1 MLLIRF
7 ATIAILYIAPF
18 EIFILA
24 CLKGSTEKY
33 LWACNKLS
41 VYTNCM
47 PIIIKVVSNG
57 EYSRITVQG
66 QIIQY
71 ANQLYD
77 SVYYWKVS
85 A

>member
-7 ATIAILYIAPF
+7 ATIAISYIAPSKS
-18 EIFILA
+18 ILA
-24 CLKGSTEKY
+24 CLKGSNGEY

>member
-7 ATIAILYIAPF
+7 AKIAILYVAPLKN
-18 EIFILA
+18 ILA
-24 CLKGSTEKY
+24 CLKGPNGKY
-33 LWACNKLS
+33 IWACNELS

-57 EYSRITVQG
+57 EYSRIIVQC

-77 SVYYWKVS
+77 SVYYWKVC